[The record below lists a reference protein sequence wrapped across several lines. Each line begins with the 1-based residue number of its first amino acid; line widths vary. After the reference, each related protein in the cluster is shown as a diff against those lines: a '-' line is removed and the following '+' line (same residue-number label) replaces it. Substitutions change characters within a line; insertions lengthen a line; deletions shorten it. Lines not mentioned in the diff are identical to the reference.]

1 MFLFLPI
8 GHDQPVYDRP
18 WITIGLILLCSGIFV
33 GSCVYSVPA
42 MGELEAAA
50 QSIDDISLRYPD
62 ARVSFTVEGLPPRL
76 DGPIRSLVD
85 LRPER
90 TPRMGDAELEAA
102 MLRLVSAMNRVPA
115 LRFGY
120 RPGAPTVSGVV
131 GHAFMHG
138 DWLHLFGNMLL
149 LWVAGGVLEC
159 FWRRWAFAL
168 LYVVSGLAGM
178 LAHHLAHPHSLV
190 PMIGASGAIAGLIGA
205 YVIGHPRSHI
215 RIAYFVLLLFKP
227 LYGTWFVRAWIV
239 IPLWAAT
246 ELASALF
253 GSSDGVAYWAHV
265 GGFAIGVVAALVA
278 RKLRLVAVD
287 AGFTLGGGGDPRTP
301 AA

>member
-1 MFLFLPI
+1 MFLLLPI

-18 WITIGLILLCSGIFV
+18 WVTIALVLACSGIFV
-33 GSCVYSVPA
+33 GSCAYQVPA
-42 MGELEAAA
+42 LRELEAAA
-50 QSIDDISLRYPD
+50 VTVDEVSMRYPN

-76 DGPIRSLVD
+76 DGHIRALVD
-85 LRPER
+85 TRSDR
-90 TPRMGDAELEAA
+90 ARRQGDAELEAA
-102 MLRLVSAMNRVPA
+102 MLRLVSAMNRVPS

-120 RPGAPTVSGVV
+120 RPGAPTVSGVL
-131 GHAFMHG
+131 GHTFMHG

-159 FWRRWAFAL
+159 FWRRWAFVL
-168 LYVVSGLAGM
+168 LYVVSALAGM

-205 YVIGHPRSHI
+205 YVVGHPRSHI

-239 IPLWAAT
+239 IPLWAGT
-246 ELASALF
+246 ELLSALF
-253 GSSDGVAYWAHV
+253 GSADGVAYWAHV
-265 GGFAIGVVAALVA
+265 GGFAVGVVAALVA
-278 RKLRLVAVD
+278 RKLKLVAVD
-287 AGFTLGGGGDPRTP
+287 AGFTLGGGDEPP
-301 AA
+301 APAS